1 MKKIQFIIIPIIL
14 SFGLIISSAL
24 ISNAMNRANKD
35 ENRITVKGVA
45 ERRIKAD
52 KALINIVISKKSDNL
67 EELKKEIAERE
78 KLAVD
83 VIKNLKISENEYSIG
98 NLRVQPNY
106 LEVSSNTKQPPTN
119 SAEVVVPAKI
129 SNYDG
134 IETIS
139 IVTRNIDKAEEF
151 YEKLSELKL
160 QSNNIEINMPEYFI
174 TNIERYKRDLIVDA
188 SRNAEI
194 RAIEM
199 LKVNN
204 NEIGGL
210 KNISQG
216 QFEIL
221 EDTEDIKRINED
233 ETNQI
238 YKKLRVV
245 VTATY
250 LIKY

>member
-1 MKKIQFIIIPIIL
+1 M
-14 SFGLIISSAL
+14 
-24 ISNAMNRANKD
+24 
-35 ENRITVKGVA
+35 
-45 ERRIKAD
+45 
-52 KALINIVISKKSDNL
+52 L

-160 QSNNIEINMPEYFI
+160 QSSNIEINMPEYFI